1 MKMRKVISVVM
12 NRILMPVLFALATAT
27 ALRGDEI
34 RLTLPEA
41 VARARSHSVDAA
53 AALAELQGAYWEY
66 RSYRADLLPE
76 ISFNAKV
83 PSYRR
88 QYSTY
93 MNDAGDYSFV
103 RNNYIDITGEVSLSQ
118 NIWLT
123 GGKVSLSTSLDFMRQ
138 FGSGA
143 YNRFMSIPVALT
155 LSQPVFGTNHTR
167 WNRRIEPVRYEEA
180 KAAYL
185 SATEEV
191 AMKSVSLFFSLL
203 MARENHSI
211 ALSNLANAEKLYKVA
226 VEKREMGHISRN
238 DLLQMELNLLDARSE
253 LTDCQSTLKSD
264 MFRLRTFLDIEDD
277 VEIVPEVPQA
287 VPAVEI
293 HYADALDRAL
303 ANNKFAKNIM
313 RRKLEA
319 DYEVAKA
326 KGDMR
331 QINLFVQLGYTGADD
346 NMGDAYRRL
355 RANQVAE
362 VGIAV
367 PLLDW
372 GKRRGR
378 VKVAESKRRVAESQ
392 LRRETLDFNQQLFIL
407 VERFSDQQS
416 QLDIATRA
424 DEIAR
429 RRYDTN
435 VETYLIGK
443 ISTLDLNDSRQSKDA
458 GRRQYINELYK
469 YWSYWYQIRSLT
481 LYDYEHKNDINA
493 DIEKLVKG
501 AI

>member
-1 MKMRKVISVVM
+1 MKRALS
-12 NRILMPVLFALATAT
+12 ILVFCLLCLLCLAQETEQ
-27 ALRGDEI
+27 LKLSLGDAI
-34 RLTLPEA
+34 A
-41 VARARSHSVDAA
+41 MARVRSVDAA
-53 AALAELQGAYWEY
+53 VALDELRSAYWEW
-66 RSYRADLLPE
+66 RTFRADQLPE
-76 ISFNAKV
+76 VSLKATLPGYSK
-83 PSYRR
+83 
-88 QYSTY
+88 QYSSY
-93 MNDAGDYSFV
+93 MDSQGDYSFV
-103 RNNYIDITGEVSLSQ
+103 KTNVLQATGQLSVTQ
-118 NIWLT
+118 NIRLT
-123 GGKVSLSTSLDFMRQ
+123 GGKIALNSSLDFMRQ
-138 FGSGA
+138 FDNNTG
-143 YNRFMSIPVALT
+143 NRFMSIPVALT
-155 LSQPVFGTNHTR
+155 LTQPVFGVNTMK
-167 WNRRIEPVRYEEA
+167 WDSRIEPVRYSEA
-180 KAAYL
+180 KAAFI
-185 SATEEV
+185 SATEDV
-191 AMKSVSLFFSLL
+191 ARTTVDYYFTLIMS
-203 MARENHSI
+203 RENVEI
-211 ALSNLANAEKLYKVA
+211 ARQNLSNAERLYAVA
-226 VEKREMGHISRN
+226 KAKREMGQISNN

-424 DEIAR
+424 DDIAR